1 MVHSRNWGSLIIMW
15 MMYYWHFRYLVCLQK
30 SKTQNS
36 KIRYLMILYDKS
48 KDTVHWGSLVSVPSP
63 YLGAWSRAAELYYSH
78 TFYCLAPS
86 GGSDPFPHH
95 TILGFAPFLPCLP
108 DLQSSHFCR
117 QRADFYLMQKR
128 LCKCLNYIITEDHK
142 VWTVM
147 KSSIFGQTFHSK
159 HTYQHILLYFNISL
173 NINIILC
180 IFKKEKFRIFRQYIF
195 NLL

>member
-1 MVHSRNWGSLIIMW
+1 
-15 MMYYWHFRYLVCLQK
+15 MMYYWHFRYLICLQK

-36 KIRYLMILYDKS
+36 EIRYLMILYDKS

-63 YLGAWSRAAELYYSH
+63 YLGALSRAAELYYSH
-78 TFYCLAPS
+78 FLLSGAQRWFWYIFPS
-86 GGSDPFPHH
+86 QYTWICPFS
-95 TILGFAPFLPCLP
+95 CLP

-173 NINIILC
+173 NINIIWC